1 MKRGRGIGLRIA
13 ADFRYTCSPMRLIP
27 PAYRLLPFLIT
38 GIAASSASI
47 ADDPAKPG
55 PASSVKEV
63 DEPFDAFADATRREN
78 EAATRADPRLTL
90 ITEFIEISQTNWSR
104 LSRDPDIGTNDP
116 ALRKHISEMM
126 KSGEAALV
134 DMNVV
139 AGMSGDPLLSRSFRF
154 HIYPIDFEPPQI
166 DEKNGRVVPAAFDAQ
181 ECWSAGCVVNGSATI
196 AADGRVGLQ
205 LSPEIVEQSG
215 ETITGKD
222 ESEVRQPKFSIRKI
236 YSDLVV
242 TAGEP
247 ALAGVMRS
255 LKPPYPD
262 SSEAVL
268 LVFVRADIHVPAIPV
283 KK

>member
-1 MKRGRGIGLRIA
+1 MQ
-13 ADFRYTCSPMRLIP
+13 
-27 PAYRLLPFLIT
+27 
-38 GIAASSASI
+38 
-47 ADDPAKPG
+47 
-55 PASSVKEV
+55 EV

-104 LSRDPDIGTNDP
+104 LSHDPDITKSDL
-116 ALRKHISEMM
+116 ALREHISEMM
-126 KSGEAALV
+126 KSGEASLI

-154 HIYPIDFEPPQI
+154 HIYPIDFAPPRI
-166 DEKNGRVVPAAFDAQ
+166 DEKNGRVVPAAFNAQ
-181 ECWSAGCVVNGSATI
+181 ECWSAGCVVKGSATI

-205 LSPEIVEQSG
+205 FSPEIVEQSG

-242 TAGEP
+242 TPGEP

-255 LKPPYPD
+255 LEPPYPN

-268 LVFVRADIHVPAIPV
+268 LVFVRADVHTPAIAL
-283 KK
+283 KRDESEK

>member
-1 MKRGRGIGLRIA
+1 
-13 ADFRYTCSPMRLIP
+13 MRLIP

-55 PASSVKEV
+55 PSSSVKEV

-78 EAATRADPRLTL
+78 EAATQAEPRLAL
-90 ITEFIEISQTNWSR
+90 ITEFIEISQANWSR
-104 LSRDPDIGTNDP
+104 LSQDPDIGTSDS
-116 ALRKHISEMM
+116 ALRERIGEMM
-126 KSGEAALV
+126 KSGEASLI

-181 ECWSAGCVVNGSATI
+181 ECWSAGCIVNGSATI

-205 LSPEIVEQSG
+205 FSPEIVEQSG
-215 ETITGKD
+215 ETITGKE
-222 ESEVRQPKFSIRKI
+222 ESEVRLPKFSIQKI
-236 YSDLVV
+236 YTDLAV

-255 LKPPYPD
+255 LKPNRPD
-262 SSEAVL
+262 SGEAVL
-268 LVFVRADIHVPAIPV
+268 LVFVRADVHTPV
-283 KK
+283 ITLKSGE